1 MHKPNARKIFM
12 VLNGIIFTLLLLN
25 IASFF
30 HVYFNG
36 LDQDDPF
43 FKLTNFNTE
52 KNLPSVF
59 SGFLHFFASI
69 FLAVVG
75 FSAISIKTSQVFWF
89 TMSFI
94 FLFLGLDEIL
104 RIHETISGHTAM
116 GHQNNN
122 PFLYTWIIYY
132 GSALILMGAF
142 FFKPLFQLPR
152 KTLLNFILAGF
163 IFILGA
169 IGLENVA
176 GQYIWTHQID
186 PEMVNVTPE
195 IFVLYSIEEFLE
207 MFGVSFFILSILKFL
222 DLHRTPVTT

>member
-1 MHKPNARKIFM
+1 MHIPNAGKIFM
-12 VLNGIIFTLLLLN
+12 VLNGIIVTLLLLN

-36 LDQDDPF
+36 LDQDDLF

-59 SGFLHFFASI
+59 SGFLHFLASV

-75 FSAISIKTSQVFWF
+75 FSALSIKTSQVFWF

-104 RIHETISGHTAM
+104 RINETIRGHSAM

-122 PFLYTWIIYY
+122 PFLYTWIIYF

-152 KTLLNFILAGF
+152 KTLLSFILAGF
-163 IFILGA
+163 IFFLGA
-169 IGLENVA
+169 IGLETVA
-176 GQYIWTHQID
+176 GQYIWTHQIN

-222 DLHRTPVTT
+222 DLHRSPVTT